1 MSFLVGI
8 LSVLLVVIS
17 LFMILLVLIQRG
29 RGGGLAGA
37 FGSGGGQSA
46 FGTRA
51 GDTFTQVTIV
61 VAVVWVLIA
70 ACLGMSMRSVAAAK
84 DSGADSRFTSGAAS
98 EDGETPVQPAD
109 DTAAETPAAETP
121 AAETPAAETPAAET
135 PAAETPA
142 AETPEKSDSPS
153 SDEPAQ
159 ADPKSEDAAPATESD
174 TGAEP
179 GEKQE

>member
-84 DSGADSRFTSGAAS
+84 DSGADSRFTSGAAP

-109 DTAAETPAAETP
+109 DSPETP